1 MAISLDPITE
11 LIVLSKKLNIVL
23 DVNKL
28 ITITNEKNHLKQEK
42 FLINSLSIPL
52 GIGQMSMSVISVD
65 ELDAV
70 YKNKSKEGV
79 GVG

>member
-1 MAISLDPITE
+1 MYH
-11 LIVLSKKLNIVL
+11 L

-28 ITITNEKNHLKQEK
+28 ITITDEKNHLKQEK

-52 GIGQMSMSVISVD
+52 GIGQMSMSVISVN

-70 YKNKSKEGV
+70 YQNSINTGGIK
-79 GVG
+79 

>member
-1 MAISLDPITE
+1 MYH
-11 LIVLSKKLNIVL
+11 L

-28 ITITNEKNHLKQEK
+28 ITITNEKNHLEQEK

-52 GIGQMSMSVISVD
+52 GIGQMTMSVISVD

-70 YKNKSKEGV
+70 YQNKINKEEGV
-79 GVG
+79 G